1 MNLSPFVAN
10 IVFDAFNTSSLANKG
25 VVLILIALSLYTWMT
40 LIGKSGDLKIIDR
53 KNLKLIRQFHG
64 RAHPAQLFIEAQG
77 KFAPGIPVAHIYT
90 SVMTELMS
98 IMRRKGVV
106 ESDISAWQP
115 GLTNFPLS
123 ETEMASI
130 RAIADGQVSE
140 QILVLESRMSTL
152 ATCSNTAPS
161 IGLLGT
167 VWGVMESF
175 MAMANSGSG
184 MMINSVAPGIAGA
197 LLTTVIGLVIAIPSI
212 WGYNRLCDHVKAT
225 TVKVENFADELVAD
239 IARAHLFTKGVV

>member
-1 MNLSPFVAN
+1 MNLSPFIAN
-10 IVFDAFNTSSLANKG
+10 IVFDAYNTSSLANKG
-25 VVLILIALSLYTWMT
+25 VIFLLVALSIYTCMT
-40 LIGKSGDLKIIDR
+40 FIGKSGDLKIIDR

-77 KFAPGIPVAHIYT
+77 KFAPGIPVAHVYS

-106 ESDISAWQP
+106 EGDLSAWQP
-115 GLTNFPLS
+115 GMTNFPLS

-140 QILVLESRMSTL
+140 QILVLESRMSSL
-152 ATCSNTAPS
+152 ATCTTTAPS
-161 IGLLGT
+161 IGLFGT

-197 LLTTVIGLVIAIPSI
+197 LLTTVAGLIIAIPSA

-239 IARAHLFTKGVV
+239 IARAHLFTKEIV